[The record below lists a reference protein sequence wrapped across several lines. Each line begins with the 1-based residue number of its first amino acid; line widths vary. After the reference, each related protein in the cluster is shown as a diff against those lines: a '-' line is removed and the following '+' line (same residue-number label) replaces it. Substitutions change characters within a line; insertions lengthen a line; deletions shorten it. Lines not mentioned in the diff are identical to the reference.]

1 MQAIFRVHSCSTF
14 GETFTVIGP
23 SDPKSKQ
30 PGPWKN
36 SYFQGPKSV
45 SYAATTRNLSIAA
58 AVGTTLDLPD
68 KGYSTGTQ

>member
-1 MQAIFRVHSCSTF
+1 LTF

-30 PGPWKN
+30 PGPWEN
-36 SYFQGPKSV
+36 SYFQGPKFV
-45 SYAATTRNLSIAA
+45 SYAAAVRGLSSAA
-58 AVGTTLDLPD
+58 AAGTTLDLPD